1 LDGYT
6 TEGYTFKQSEDT
18 KKREEEKTPNNQN
31 AHVGVD
37 KMHIIHTLNC
47 CGKALS
53 PKSEIFKFP
62 ALSRSKFSG
71 CQSRGK
77 QETYNIR
84 TEMTESK
91 VKLSFACAE
100 GNADYLHTVKAKNK
114 NLLNC
119 TNFKDANRAVCSTH
133 LEISVVHSTTMAIVN
148 SIYKLLKIFPCLI
161 LFEPSL
167 VNLANHHK
175 NICC

>member
-1 LDGYT
+1 M
-6 TEGYTFKQSEDT
+6 Q
-18 KKREEEKTPNNQN
+18 
-31 AHVGVD
+31 
-37 KMHIIHTLNC
+37 IIRTLNC

-77 QETYNIR
+77 QETYNLR
-84 TEMTESK
+84 TEMTKSK

-100 GNADYLHTVKAKNK
+100 AMQTTCILLRQKNK
-114 NLLNC
+114 KQKKLNC
-119 TNFKDANRAVCSTH
+119 TNFKDANRAMCSTH

>member
-6 TEGYTFKQSEDT
+6 TEGYTFKQSED

-37 KMHIIHTLNC
+37 IMQIIHTLNC

-77 QETYNIR
+77 QETCNIR
-84 TEMTESK
+84 TEMTKSK
-91 VKLSFACAE
+91 VNLSFACAE
-100 GNADYLHTVKAKNK
+100 GNADYLHNVKVKK
-114 NLLNC
+114 
-119 TNFKDANRAVCSTH
+119 KK
-133 LEISVVHSTTMAIVN
+133 N
-148 SIYKLLKIFPCLI
+148 SIAQTLRMPTELCVAHTLR
-161 LFEPSL
+161 SL
-167 VNLANHHK
+167 WYTPRLWQ
-175 NICC
+175 